1 MKKPRDSRIVQ
12 LAIMLC
18 LAVAVL
24 AGPAPDLRA
33 DPPDAS
39 VVSLLKRSFFYGR
52 EYFVLRS
59 GRVQMIVEA
68 DKADLAPAVLFLL
81 FDARDIRQNEVK
93 DKAINFGGGAGFV
106 RSALEV
112 VLGGFPFT
120 AVGHETETRW
130 TIVEG
135 IPAVEAVW
143 WAGGLRVTERI
154 FALAERGAFVRRIE
168 LAGVNLAATERA
180 TLRLSLP
187 PGDCTARDG
196 LLIQKAGK
204 SGLAVGAVDEQPS
217 RAVPEKGVLEI
228 GALEIAPG
236 RRVCV
241 DTLLLAGMFD
251 ADGPAAWPPA
261 SLVKAELVAALEQT
275 RRQWAAASS
284 LRTDDAVVQELFDK
298 VRFALPGMIADN
310 GVMDA
315 GIFEYGGQWVRDTS
329 NTLLGMVHAGH
340 FELARQGFENILKNM
355 ITADGR
361 TMICGSF
368 DTPDREQF
376 DQMGELMHALRA
388 YRDWTGD
395 DSLVREHRAK
405 LVAMVER
412 PLRPEFRDA
421 TGMVHNRREYWERVW
436 DDGYELAYQTYVV
449 LGLRDA
455 AELAGPLGA
464 EDRAPR
470 WRAEAD
476 RTLHAM
482 LAHPSRAL
490 VAEGR
495 LIKRRNTDGRWVR
508 HVPGWGS
515 PDTPGRTEQAHRA
528 EPDAATALPIALGLV
543 DARGPLARNTLD
555 ELDSLW
561 NARWFGG
568 GYERYHSSAQGDQ
581 PGPWSFASCFILRA
595 QHEAELWDRSR
606 RTLDWLNRVPGGR
619 AGAWFEEIPL
629 VRSWAAKSG
638 IVPWTSG
645 EISLFVVRHLLG
657 VRFERGA
664 LVIRPALYPDSPAVE
679 ADLRFRKARL
689 KLRITGAGAVQ
700 YAEVNGR
707 RIEPDAAG
715 AIRLP
720 PEFEG
725 GSVVIYAAGK
735 RH

>member
-1 MKKPRDSRIVQ
+1 
-12 LAIMLC
+12 MLC
-18 LAVAVL
+18 LAAAVL
-24 AGPAPDLRA
+24 AGPGPDLRA
-33 DPPDAS
+33 DSFDAS
-39 VVSLLKRSFFYGR
+39 VVPLLKRSFFYGR

-59 GRVQMIVEA
+59 GRTQMIVQA

-81 FDARDIRQNEVK
+81 FDARDIRQNKLKET
-93 DKAINFGGGAGFV
+93 AINFGGGAGFV

-112 VLGGFPFT
+112 VLGKFPFT

-130 TIVEG
+130 TVANG

-154 FALAERGAFVRRIE
+154 VALAERGAFVRRVE
-168 LAGVNLAATERA
+168 LASVNLAAPEKV

-187 PGDCTARDG
+187 PGACTERDG

-204 SGLAVGAVDEQPS
+204 IGLALGVAGDHPS
-217 RAVPEKGVLEI
+217 RAVPEQGTFEI
-228 GALEIAPG
+228 GPLEIAPG
-236 RRVCV
+236 HRVTV
-241 DTLLLAGMFD
+241 DSVLLAGIFEAD
-251 ADGPAAWPPA
+251 AAAASWPPT
-261 SLVKAELVAALEQT
+261 SLVKSELAGALEQT
-275 RRQWAAASS
+275 RAWWAAASS
-284 LRTDDAVVQELFDK
+284 IQADDPVVRELFDK
-298 VRFALPGMIADN
+298 VRFALPGMLADN

-329 NTLLGMVHAGH
+329 NTLLGMIHAGH
-340 FELARQGFENILKNM
+340 FELTRCGLENILKNM
-355 ITADGR
+355 ITDDGR

-368 DTPDREQF
+368 DEPDREQF

-395 DSLVREHRAK
+395 DSLLRQYRAK

-421 TGMVHNRREYWERVW
+421 TGMVHNRREYWERIW

-464 EDRAPR
+464 EDRATR

-482 LAHPSRAL
+482 LDHPSRAL
-490 VAEGR
+490 VEEGR

-508 HVPGWGS
+508 NAPGWGGA
-515 PDTPGRTEQAHRA
+515 DTPGKTEQAHLA
-528 EPDAATALPIALGLV
+528 EPDAQMALPIALGLV
-543 DARGPLARNTLD
+543 DARSPLARKTLD
-555 ELDSLW
+555 ELESLW
-561 NARWFGG
+561 NARWIGG
-568 GYERYHSSAQGDQ
+568 GYERYHTSAQGDQ
-581 PGPWSFASCFILRA
+581 PGPWPFASCFILRA
-595 QHEAELWDRSR
+595 QHEAGLFDRSR
-606 RTLDWLNRVPGGR
+606 RTLEWLNSVQGGR
-619 AGAWFEEIPL
+619 TGAWFEEIPL
-629 VRSWAAKSG
+629 TRSSAAESG
-638 IVPWTSG
+638 ILPWTSG

-664 LVIRPALYPDSPAVE
+664 LVIQPALYPHSPALD
-679 ADLRFRKARL
+679 ADLRFRKGRL
-689 KLRITGAGAVQ
+689 KLRITGAGAIR
-700 YAEVNGR
+700 YAEIDGR
-707 RIEPDAAG
+707 RLDPDVAG

-720 PEFEG
+720 PAFEG
-725 GSVVIYAAGK
+725 GSVVIHAASE